1 MPVPQALIDT
11 IGQTHKFRV
20 NVSKL
25 NLTGKIQAI
34 TVTKIVSPEVLPP
47 VPTPTEI
54 SHDVEDEV
62 ALPSA
67 IVIDGSGFKADDAD
81 GSTSSR
87 DESRKAKRPKHG
99 KYNLCHSF
107 HTC

>member
-20 NVSKL
+20 KVSKL

-34 TVTKIVSPEVLPP
+34 TVTKIVSSEVLPP

-54 SHDVEDEV
+54 PHDVEDEV

-81 GSTSSR
+81 GSTSSM

-99 KYNLCHSF
+99 K
-107 HTC
+107 